1 MKRDA
6 GILLG
11 GLLLAVLP
19 LVATDYWLGLLTQAL
34 LFGGFA
40 LGLDLLVGYAG
51 MATLGHGAFFGL
63 AGYGVAVAVT
73 RWGLNPW
80 LAGLLGVGLAI
91 GVAAAFAPLA
101 VRLRGLAFLTVTLAF
116 GQVVWGLATRGG
128 DFTGGENGLPGVARP
143 SFGGSLGVWDLDEP
157 AGFYR
162 FALLVVTLLALLVA
176 RLAASPVGLSLLGLR
191 ESDTR
196 MLALGYDVR
205 ARRAVAF
212 VAAAGVGAVCGVLSA
227 FFNGFVGPGALDWR
241 ASAQALLAVVI
252 GGAGSLWGPFL
263 AGAGLH
269 VLRTYLTGE
278 TERWPMVLGVLYVA
292 TVVLLPGGLASLTTR
307 LRRGRAAPA
316 AVAATAGEPGLDPRP
331 AGDP

>member
-1 MKRDA
+1 MRRDA

-11 GLLLAVLP
+11 GLLLAGLP
-19 LVATDYWLGLLTQAL
+19 LVASDYWVGLLTQAL

-63 AGYGVAVAVT
+63 AGYGVAVADI
-73 RWGLNPW
+73 RWGVNPW
-80 LAGLLGVGLAI
+80 LAALIGILVST

-116 GQVVWGLATRGG
+116 GQVTWGLATRGG
-128 DFTGGENGLPGVARP
+128 GFTGGENGLPGVGRP
-143 SFGGSLGVWDLDEP
+143 SLGVGFWDLGEP
-157 AGFYR
+157 GGFYL
-162 FALLVVTLLALLVA
+162 FTVLVVTVVTLTVA

-212 VAAAGVGAVCGVLSA
+212 VVAAGVGAVYGALSA

-241 ASAQALLAVVI
+241 SSAQALLAVVV
-252 GGAGSLWGPFL
+252 GGAGSLWGPFA
-263 AGAGLH
+263 AGTGLH

-278 TERWPMVLGVLYVA
+278 TERWPMVLGVLYVV
-292 TVVLLPGGLASLTTR
+292 TVVVLPGGLA
-307 LRRGRAAPA
+307 
-316 AVAATAGEPGLDPRP
+316 
-331 AGDP
+331 